1 METNNIKTIKV
12 LYWATLVGFV
22 THIVV
27 VGLTT
32 FQSLFP
38 SPLLYG
44 EVRLIQIDFM
54 TRVTKNAT
62 TFGEVRLFDMT
73 NTHVAIVFNNTSF
86 MNTKAIVLVVLNVI
100 GQLVWLYFTW
110 LLLTIF
116 KSLKSENVFVGANIK
131 RLRLIA
137 SVIGIS
143 PIIQLIK
150 NMLFADLV
158 GQEIISTDKYV
169 AFNYDYSMFSG
180 VLYMVLILVLVEV
193 FRYGMKLKQ
202 EYDLTV

>member
-1 METNNIKTIKV
+1 METNNLKTIKV

-22 THIVV
+22 IHIVV
-27 VGLTT
+27 VGHTT

-44 EVRLIQIDFM
+44 EVRLIPIDFM

-73 NTHVAIVFNNTSF
+73 NTHGAIVFNNTSL
-86 MNTKAIVLVVLNVI
+86 MNTKAIGLVVLNVI
-100 GQLVWLYFTW
+100 SQLVWLYFTW
-110 LLLTIF
+110 LLLSIF

-131 RLRLIA
+131 RLRLVA

-150 NMLFADLV
+150 NMLFADLI

-180 VLYMVLILVLVEV
+180 VLYMVLILILVEV